1 MRRLIRENRDT
12 RVDFFRGYALFCIF
26 ISHIP
31 DHRFWIFTI
40 QILGPSDA
48 TETFIFLAGYAAA
61 IAYGG
66 QYLRNGWAYAAT
78 SLGLRAWNL
87 YVVHI
92 FMFVAFIA
100 QVSWSAARFD
110 NPAYLDETRVAE
122 FLHEPY
128 LAVLDALLLRFQPA
142 FMDILPLYIVVLLWF
157 ALLLPLLDR
166 PWAIL
171 GISGGMWLFVR
182 ITGFNLPTSS
192 GTWFFN
198 PLAWQFLFVIGAVVS
213 HLGVEGRDRWLTGR
227 WYLTAG
233 AILVALGGLF
243 ISAVWRIPGVYEALP
258 QRPADWI
265 FFGIDKAGLHPA
277 RLLHFL
283 AVAYLVSRLIPRG
296 SRFPLMLPAQPFTLC
311 GQHGL
316 MVFAMGVFLSF
327 VGRLVMQEVDAS
339 WWTQSALA
347 VAGWT
352 VCTAF
357 AAAHAWYDSAARAP
371 AARAGPPA
379 AAALAH
385 AGLPNTPRPVPP
397 AALAKPRPADSNVA

>member
-1 MRRLIRENRDT
+1 MRSLIRENRDT

-31 DHRFWIFTI
+31 DHGFWIFTI
-40 QILGPSDA
+40 Q
-48 TETFIFLAGYAAA
+48 TFIFLAGYAAA
-61 IAYGG
+61 IAYGR
-66 QYLRNGWAYAAT
+66 QYERNGWAYAAA

-122 FLHEPY
+122 FLNEPY
-128 LAVLDALLLRFQPA
+128 VAVLDALALRLQPA

-157 ALLLPLLDR
+157 ALLIPLLR
-166 PWAIL
+166 YPWALL
-171 GISGGMWLFVR
+171 GVSGGVYLFVR

-198 PLAWQFLFVIGAVVS
+198 PLAWQSLFIIGAVVS
-213 HLGVEGRDRWLTGR
+213 HLGAEGRDRWLAGR

-233 AILVALGGLF
+233 AVATAMVGLL
-243 ISAVWRIPGVYEALP
+243 ISAVWRVPGVFEAVP
-258 QRPADWI
+258 SPWAERI
-265 FFGIDKAGLHPA
+265 YFGIDKSGLHPA

-283 AVAYLVSRLIPRG
+283 AVAYLVSWLIPRD
-296 SRFPLMLPAQPFTLC
+296 SRFALSWPAQPFTLC

-327 VGRLVMQEVDAS
+327 VGRLVMQELDAS
-339 WWTQSALA
+339 WWTQTALA
-347 VAGWT
+347 LAGWS
-352 VCTAF
+352 VITAF
-357 AAAHAWYDSAARAP
+357 AAANAWYDGAGRRP
-371 AARAGPPA
+371 AAVPA
-379 AAALAH
+379 VSERTIKVRQNA
-385 AGLPNTPRPVPP
+385 P
-397 AALAKPRPADSNVA
+397 AALAKPRPADSNAA